1 MRRGGSSSI
10 DEAMPPD
17 ADSPPSSNGVRW
29 ILGGAL
35 IGFWLALG
43 WKRVVGFEAWPE
55 EAMVGMFAAGV
66 TWWLMWPW
74 IIRGTLPPRLCGVGV
89 LVLLVALL
97 AVGGITF
104 GGVNETLWLLLAI
117 GLNATEFRSP
127 ASRKTPSSR
136 NRAAPCH
143 CRGSSKCSCWRS
155 SCSCCSSNIRP
166 ATNRCSAVSRPWTK
180 LGIMARRSDQASL
193 QHELDQLTIA
203 AEADPYAV
211 EPRRLLA
218 GFWLGQ
224 WIRGDEKGG
233 HSAEFTGKLLGEF
246 ENWMNQALKIDPQS
260 GPLQLEAATA
270 WRLVFTITLLP
281 ADGRKAVEF
290 CRQAVELYPTGVV
303 EQYELARTL
312 SMTGDLAAAKE
323 PAREALRLDDL
334 RPADERALSAEQRKL
349 AERII
354 LGDNKA
360 APPPTAPAHRTAA
373 AVKKRCQEP
382 ISPFR
387 FCFRF
392 IVSGNRFLTPFLL
405 PASCESGLSSPSR
418 C

>member
-1 MRRGGSSSI
+1 
-10 DEAMPPD
+10 MPT
-17 ADSPPSSNGVRW
+17 APPSSNGVRW

-127 ASRKTPSSR
+127 ALAENAIEPKSRGTVPLPWIVKVLLLAVVVFLLFEQHQTGYEPMLG
-136 NRAAPCH
+136 CQ
-143 CRGSSKCSCWRS
+143 
-155 SCSCCSSNIRP
+155 
-166 ATNRCSAVSRPWTK
+166 SALDK
-180 LGIMARRSDQASL
+180 ARDYGARSDQASL

-246 ENWMNQALKIDPQS
+246 ENWMNQALKLDPQS

-303 EQYELARTL
+303 EQFELARTL

-334 RPADERALSAEQRKL
+334 RPADERAL
-349 AERII
+349 ER
-354 LGDNKA
+354 
-360 APPPTAPAHRTAA
+360 RTTQAGRA
-373 AVKKRCQEP
+373 YHV
-382 ISPFR
+382 
-387 FCFRF
+387 
-392 IVSGNRFLTPFLL
+392 G
-405 PASCESGLSSPSR
+405 
-418 C
+418 